1 MTRTPRAGGRAAVPS
16 SAPFD
21 LGRFLPYLINRAGAR
36 LAVAFGAEIARHGIG
51 LQEWRVLAALLA
63 RGPCRLGDLAALTSI
78 EMSTMS
84 RLVGRMAR
92 ARLVDRIREESD
104 RRAVQLSL
112 SARGAQVAAA
122 IVPLAHR
129 YEARALAGFGA
140 REAEQLR
147 GMLMRVFRNLDGLP
161 RQGTQPEPNPRRPR

>member
-1 MTRTPRAGGRAAVPS
+1 MSGTPRAGRRGVAASP
-16 SAPFD
+16 AAFD

-36 LAVAFGAEIARHGIG
+36 LAAAFSAEIARYGIE

-78 EMSTMS
+78 EISTLS
-84 RLVGRMAR
+84 RLVGRMTR
-92 ARLVDRIREESD
+92 ARLVDRVREEGD
-104 RRAVQLSL
+104 RRAVQVSLSL
-112 SARGAQVAAA
+112 RGRQVATE

-129 YEARALAGFGA
+129 YDALALAGFGT

-147 GMLMRVFRNLDGLP
+147 AMLARVFRNLDGLP
-161 RQGTQPEPNPRRPR
+161 R